1 MVKKLSLLIGLV
13 CISLGLHSAVA
24 QSPYPP
30 TNLVATLVKTRPPS
44 VDLKWEASRPAAQ
57 ESFFKVYRSLEDSM
71 HFNLLEVTSDT
82 GYNDR
87 AVFTGHTY
95 YYRVTMLVVVNDSTV
110 LESDPSNVAFVVVPP
125 PPDRPHGLIMGT
137 VRDSITGKPLP
148 HILMMFFCR
157 SHTLLWI
164 QQTWTDSLGHY
175 SAVLDTGWYFILAQP
190 LRLPWAVISASNSW
204 YRPQWYDHV
213 YDPKYATAVQA
224 DSPASVANFD
234 LSKPLPPPVA
244 QLSGYVRDT
253 EGNPLAN
260 AFVAILRAPWE
271 MALTSAKLGV
281 ADLDANEDCEVEDL
295 GVVRGVVWKGWTGLD
310 GKYTASLPAGRSYL
324 ALAVK
329 GQYLPQ
335 FYDHKSCILDATVI
349 RIPITTRDTMGFDF
363 NLRMRPILVNNISGV
378 VQDSN
383 GVRVPSHILVIPI
396 PGQGPG
402 PILRFGNT
410 DLLGAYTIRFIPTG
424 MYKVLAIPHARYAP
438 AFYKAG
444 AYGVIRWRNADT
456 VLVNGPVAGIDI
468 GVVPV
473 HCGGIAVIAGRVLSG
488 GVPVEGAILLA
499 SDTQGHIVGYGM
511 TDDNG
516 SYSIDGVPPG
526 DLTLSVDREGYQT
539 ALITLPVA
547 AADFRISR
555 DVSLESVTALGEEAA
570 VPASFVLDQNYPNPF
585 NPTTV
590 IRYSLPAARQV
601 QLAVFDMLGRQVSE
615 LVNEKKE
622 AGSYEVKFDASGLA
636 SGVYFY
642 RIQAYPLPS
651 STGGN
656 GGFVQTRK
664 LLLVR

>member
-1 MVKKLSLLIGLV
+1 MVKNLSVLIGLV
-13 CISLGLHSAVA
+13 CIAVGLHSALA
-24 QSPYPP
+24 QSPPAP
-30 TNLVATLVKTRPPS
+30 TNLVATLVKTLPPS
-44 VDLKWEASRPAAQ
+44 VDLTWEASRPQ
-57 ESFFKVYRSLEDSM
+57 TRESFFKVYRSLEDSM

-82 GYNDR
+82 SYNDR
-87 AVFTGHTY
+87 AVFAGHTY

-110 LESDPSNVAFVVVPP
+110 MESDPSNVAFVLVPP

-137 VRDSITGKPLP
+137 VRDSITQKPLP

-164 QQTWTDSLGHY
+164 QQTWTDSLGRY

-190 LRLPWAVISASNSW
+190 LRLPWAVIATSNAW

-213 YDPKYATAVQA
+213 YDPRYATAVKA

-281 ADLDANEDCEVEDL
+281 ADLDATEDCEVEDL
-295 GVVRGVVWKGWTGLD
+295 GVLRGVVWKGWTGID
-310 GKYTASLPAGRSYL
+310 GKYTAALPAGRSYI

-329 GQYLPQ
+329 RQYLPQ

-349 RIPITTRDTMGFDF
+349 RIPITTRDTTGFDF
-363 NLRMRPILVNNISGV
+363 NLRLRPILVNSISGIV
-378 VQDSN
+378 RDSN
-383 GVRVPSHILVIPI
+383 GVRVPSHILVIPV

-424 MYKVLAIPHARYAP
+424 MYKVLAIPHVRYAP

-456 VLVNGPVAGIDI
+456 VLVNGPVTGIDV

-473 HCGGIAVIAGRVLSG
+473 HCGGVAVIAGRVLSG

-499 SDTQGHIVGYGM
+499 TDTQGQIVGYGM

-539 ALITLPVA
+539 ALSTLPVTT
-547 AADFRISR
+547 ADFKITK
-555 DVSLESVTALGEEAA
+555 DFSLETVTALGEESV
-570 VPASFVLDQNYPNPF
+570 VPASFTLDQNYPNPF

-590 IRYSLPAARQV
+590 IRYQLPAASQV
-601 QLAVFDMLGRQVSE
+601 QLAVFDMLGRQVGE

-642 RIQAYPLPS
+642 RIKA
-651 STGGN
+651 GN
-656 GGFVQTRK
+656 FVQTKK